1 MLLFVIRL
9 NINYMAFLRQ
19 EKKGSSTYLRVVE
32 SYRGEDGKSKH
43 RTLYNLGKAEGYSA
57 EALKRIGQALYELG
71 GGTIDQLEHKMLH
84 EVARFYHGFPLVV
97 KELLKAYSLNTFLD
111 GITRNK
117 NLGFDLCQCVN
128 LLISERL
135 HDPLSKLSN
144 YKNQFDYLGL
154 APIELHQIYRA
165 LDYLYEN
172 QEPIKHLIY
181 SKGRN
186 LFNQKLDAVFY
197 DVTTFY
203 FDSDKEDGFRQKGFG
218 KDGRIGSTIITFGLL
233 IDKDKQPVGYEVYR
247 GKQYEGHTFSD
258 ALNRLRAKCQIDKVI
273 CVADTGMM
281 NADNV
286 QEVIH
291 AQYDYIFGERLRNI
305 AEAKQNEIL
314 DLTKYTIIKVE
325 DGDGDQAIPLRYYA
339 TSYNGKRLIATY
351 SAKRATKDRAER
363 EERITKAK
371 AFIDDPSKLEKKA
384 KLHYLK
390 KEVKDKCV
398 LDQDKI
404 SRSEKFDGF
413 FCIATNNI
421 ELSVETILDAYKQL
435 YRIEHS
441 FRSFKTFLETRPMF
455 HWTEKRILGHL
466 ALCYMS
472 FTMLNYL
479 QLKLQKQGSPQSESQ
494 IRCNLTKMQMGLISQ
509 NGNEYYLRSKTT
521 EGERQIM
528 KALSIRDLP
537 DLIPRQA
544 INLHL

>member
-1 MLLFVIRL
+1 
-9 NINYMAFLRQ
+9 MAFLRQ
-19 EKKGSSTYLRVVE
+19 EKKGTSTYLRVVE

-43 RTLYNLGKAEGYSA
+43 RTLYNLGKAEDYSA
-57 EALKRIGQALYELG
+57 DALKKIGQALYELG
-71 GGTIDQLEHKMLH
+71 GGTIDQLEQRMLH
-84 EVARFYHGFPLVV
+84 EIARFYYGFPMIV
-97 KELLKAYSLNTFLD
+97 KELLRTYSLNTFFD
-111 GITRNK
+111 GIARNK
-117 NLGFDLCQCVN
+117 NLGFNLSQCVN

-135 HDPLSKLSN
+135 HDPLSKRSN

-181 SKGRN
+181 NKGRN
-186 LFNQKLDAVFY
+186 LFNQKLDVVFY

-203 FDSDKEDGFRQKGFG
+203 FDSDKEDGFREKGFG
-218 KDGRIGSTIITFGLL
+218 KDGKIGNTIITFGLL
-233 IDKDKQPVGYEVYR
+233 IDKNKQPVGYEVYR

-258 ALNRLRAKCQIDKVI
+258 ALGRLKEKYQIDKVI

-281 NADNV
+281 NAENV
-286 QEVIH
+286 QDVIH
-291 AQYDYIFGERLRNI
+291 AEYDYIFGERLKNI
-305 AEAKQNEIL
+305 ATAKQDEIL
-314 DLTKYTIIKVE
+314 DLAKYTTIQIE
-325 DGDGDQAIPLRYYA
+325 SNDGDGPIPLKYYT

-351 SAKRATKDRAER
+351 STKRAAKDRAER
-363 EERITKAK
+363 EEKIIKAK

-390 KEVKDKCV
+390 KEAKDKYV
-398 LDQDKI
+398 LDQEKI
-404 SRSEKFDGF
+404 NRSEKFDGF
-413 FCIATNNI
+413 FCIATNNV
-421 ELSVETILDAYKQL
+421 ELSVENILDAYKQL

-466 ALCYMS
+466 ALCYIS

-479 QLKLQKQGSPQSESQ
+479 QLKLQKQGTPQSENQ
-494 IRCNLTKMQMGLISQ
+494 IRRNLTKMQMSLVSQ
-509 NGNEYYLRSKTT
+509 NDNEYYLRSKPT
-521 EGERQIM
+521 EGEREIM
-528 KALSIRDLP
+528 KALSIHGLP

>member
-1 MLLFVIRL
+1 
-9 NINYMAFLRQ
+9 MAFLRH
-19 EKKGSSTYLRVVE
+19 ETKGASTYLRIVE
-32 SYRGEDGKSKH
+32 SYRGDDGKSKH
-43 RTLYNLGKAEGYSA
+43 RTLYNLGKAEDYSA
-57 EALKRIGQALYELG
+57 QALKKIGQALYELG
-71 GGTIDQLEHKMLH
+71 GGTLDQLEHKMLH
-84 EVARFYHGFPLVV
+84 EVSRFYYGFPLIV
-97 KELLKAYSLNTFLD
+97 KELLKTYSLNTFFE

-117 NLGFDLCQCVN
+117 NLGFSMSQCVN

-144 YKNQFDYLGL
+144 YKNQSDYLGI
-154 APIELHQIYRA
+154 APIELHQIYRT

-181 SKGRN
+181 NKGRN
-186 LFNQKLDAVFY
+186 LFNQKLDVVFY

-218 KDGRIGSTIITFGLL
+218 KDGKIGNTIITFGLL

-258 ALNRLRAKCQIDKVI
+258 ALNRLKLKYQIDKVI

-281 NADNV
+281 NTDNV
-286 QEVIH
+286 QEVIQ
-291 AQYDYIFGERLRNI
+291 AQYDYIFGERLKNI
-305 AEAKQNEIL
+305 SESKQNEIL
-314 DLTKYTIIKVE
+314 DLTKYTVIKVADD
-325 DGDGDQAIPLRYYA
+325 DGQPEIPIKYYA

-351 SAKRATKDRAER
+351 SAKRAAKDNAER
-363 EERITKAK
+363 EEKITKAK
-371 AFIDDPSKLEKKA
+371 AFISDPSQLEKKA

-390 KEVKDKCV
+390 KEAKDKYV
-398 LDQDKI
+398 LDQEKI
-404 SRSEKFDGF
+404 KRSEKFDGF
-413 FCIATNNI
+413 FCIATNNT
-421 ELSVETILDAYKQL
+421 EMSVETILDAYKQL

-466 ALCYMS
+466 SLCYMS

-479 QLKLQKQGSPQSESQ
+479 QLKLKKQGNPQSENQ
-494 IRCNLTKMQMGLISQ
+494 IRRNLTKMQMGLISQ
-509 NGNEYYLRSKTT
+509 NDNEYYLRSKTT

-528 KALSIRDLP
+528 KALLIREMP
-537 DLIPRQA
+537 DLIPKQT
-544 INLHL
+544 INLHI